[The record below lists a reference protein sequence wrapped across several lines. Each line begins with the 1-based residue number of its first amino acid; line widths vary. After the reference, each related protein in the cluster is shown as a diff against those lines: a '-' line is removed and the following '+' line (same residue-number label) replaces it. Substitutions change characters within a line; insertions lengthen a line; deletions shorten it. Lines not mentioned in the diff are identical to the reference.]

1 MRYIVLVLLNVPVV
15 LLSLTNLI
23 TKYKTGKLTKER
35 FHIQVSLWIIIFLV
49 VAGSFP
55 LYNSLVGNPP
65 FQSDDLTFFDIA
77 QTTVIIF
84 LIYTVGKLHQKLE
97 WAEKYQR
104 DLHQELSI
112 RLSENSDEKASKRK

>member
-1 MRYIVLVLLNVPVV
+1 MRYITLVLLNVPVV
-15 LLSLTNLI
+15 LLALVNLV

-35 FHIQVSLWIIIFLV
+35 FRAQTTLWVIIFLV

-55 LYNSLVGNPP
+55 LYNYLVGNPP
-65 FQSDDLTFFDIA
+65 LQSDELTAFDIA

-84 LIYTVGKLHQKLE
+84 LIYTVGKLHQKIE
-97 WAEKYQR
+97 WVEKYQR

-112 RLSENSDEKASKRK
+112 RLSENSNGKAPKH